1 MNKIA
6 FIGAGHITEII
17 LNNLARNNYFAH
29 CENILVSDPSSMRC
43 CELSQKFGTAI
54 ALDNR
59 TAFIDAA
66 VIFVCTPPPAV
77 GSVVADL
84 ADCDPA
90 GKVVVTI
97 AAGVPISALEKIHPN
112 LAVVRTLPNPPS
124 QVGYG
129 ILPVACNHNVDGKMR
144 NAVMGILRNLGEYI
158 EMDEDGINIVTS
170 LSSPAPVFAFLES
183 MVEAGV
189 LCGLP
194 REKAVK
200 VAEHTVMGCL
210 KIRENRPEA
219 TFADLIAEASTPAG
233 TSVES
238 LYVLDRYA
246 FKAAIKEA
254 YLAAANKARATSE
267 SYRQSNC
274 RLAFGEKQVTG

>member
-17 LNNLARNNYFAH
+17 LNNLARNNYFAR
-29 CENILVSDPSSMRC
+29 CEDILVSAPNRERC
-43 CELSQKFGTAI
+43 RELSEKFGFAI
-54 ALDNR
+54 AADNR
-59 TAFIDAA
+59 AAFVQASVVFICVPPAA
-66 VIFVCTPPPAV
+66 VAHVA
-77 GSVVADL
+77 ADL
-84 ADCDPA
+84 AGCDPF
-90 GKVVVTI
+90 GKTVVTI
-97 AAGVPISALEKIHPN
+97 AAGVPISALERIHPD

-124 QVGYG
+124 RIGYG
-129 ILPVACNHNVDGKMR
+129 ILSVACNRNVDDGKR
-144 NAVMGILRNLGEYI
+144 GVVMDILRNLGECL

-170 LSSPAPVFAFLES
+170 LSSPAPVFAFLAG

-210 KIRENRPEA
+210 KIRENRPQA
-219 TFADLIAEASTPAG
+219 TFADLIAEAGTPGG

-238 LYVLDRYA
+238 LHALDRHA
-246 FKAAIKEA
+246 FGAAIKEA
-254 YLAAANKARATSE
+254 YLAAADKARATSE
-267 SYRQSNC
+267 RYR
-274 RLAFGEKQVTG
+274 